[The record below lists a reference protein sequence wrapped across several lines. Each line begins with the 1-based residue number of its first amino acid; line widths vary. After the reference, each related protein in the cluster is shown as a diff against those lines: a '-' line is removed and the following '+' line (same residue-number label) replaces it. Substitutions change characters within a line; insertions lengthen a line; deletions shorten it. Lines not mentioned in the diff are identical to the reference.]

1 MLALNQ
7 DTNINRASAHNQRMK
22 MKKLLTIAVLL
33 AGVSAVA
40 QDPVYIVNGKVVTKV
55 EALRAL
61 INDKNTKVEQCKQ
74 VELTDKATMRSK

>member
-1 MLALNQ
+1 M
-7 DTNINRASAHNQRMK
+7 
-22 MKKLLTIAVLL
+22 
-33 AGVSAVA
+33 A

>member
-1 MLALNQ
+1 M
-7 DTNINRASAHNQRMK
+7 
-22 MKKLLTIAVLL
+22 KLLILTLAVFTTPFC
-33 AGVSAVA
+33 AMA

-74 VELTDKATMRSK
+74 VELTDKATMRAK